1 MTDQRAEGDSMRNL
15 IGRLNART
23 PAELEKIAQV
33 WRIPLSG
40 RDKLARVAT
49 LYRAM
54 TTHWVARELWDRL
67 EPAEREVVTAL
78 IAAGDKGASLK
89 SLGQTLGREIADLR
103 TTATAL
109 YRAGILA
116 RDGDDDHLPIG
127 EEPRLFVPRELIQE
141 LTQVRD
147 ERARGDVADRPLR
160 EHLDTLDDREL
171 EEAAERWGG
180 RVVAG
185 ATARETLVRQILA
198 ATADPRRRDHVVK
211 GLDKAARELW
221 DHIRTLDSTAP
232 IPLETARRL
241 AGGSADAEV
250 GPAFRFLQTLADLEE
265 SLLLLPTMID
275 DQWGLTIQR
284 EAASGT
290 GEASAGAALTP
301 IAVVGL
307 EPPWRHPHT
316 VAWDVL
322 TLIQWLT
329 GPGSDP
335 ELDPLDLPEAVEAA
349 LTERLWNGRTHALPE
364 GYLAFLLTLAADQ
377 GLLDEPD
384 EGAGSFRRTDEIRA
398 WRLRTFPAQ
407 SSASGSAGSATPTG
421 SRTSVGRTSRSAPPT
436 GRRSGSSCLP
446 SSARSGLAPGS
457 MWPRSAG
464 GWPGATPRSSAGRPR
479 SRRPGPA
486 GRTASQA
493 VSRPWSR
500 RRLRPASPGSASSSL
515 RLRAGTA
522 AWSDSPRRAWPSPGP
537 EPIPEA
543 EERGKPLLEV
553 AHDGTVTLTDPT
565 PLQVWSVLAFAEPV
579 ALDRSATYRLTEAS
593 VRAALASGFD
603 LDQITSF
610 LEKQQ
615 GSPLPDKL
623 SARLE
628 GWRTGA
634 KRVRLGTAVLLASD
648 DDPTREMAKLLLEQ
662 DGYRVSTW
670 ENRLLV
676 ETGLRRDPEV
686 DAKRIDALLRA
697 AGVTISRVEPKP

>member
-1 MTDQRAEGDSMRNL
+1 MRNL

-23 PAELEKIAQV
+23 PTELERIAEV

-54 TTHWVARELWDRL
+54 TTHWVARVLWDRL
-67 EPAEREVVTAL
+67 EPGEREVVTAL
-78 IAAGDKGASLK
+78 VAAGDKGASLK
-89 SLGQTLGREIADLR
+89 SLSGTLGREVADLR
-103 TTATAL
+103 TAATSL

-147 ERARGDVADRPLR
+147 ERARGDVSDRPLR

-171 EEAAERWGG
+171 EEAAERWGAS
-180 RVVAG
+180 VIAG
-185 ATARETLVRQILA
+185 ATSRETLVRQILA
-198 ATADPRRRDHVVK
+198 ATADPRRRDQVVK
-211 GLDKAARELW
+211 SLDKTARELW
-221 DHIRTLDSTAP
+221 DHVRTLDSTAP
-232 IPLETARRL
+232 IPLETVRRL
-241 AGGSADAEV
+241 AGSTSEAEV
-250 GPAFRFLQTLADLEE
+250 GPGFRFLQTLADLEE

-275 DQWGLTIQR
+275 DQWGLAIQR

-290 GEASAGAALTP
+290 GQAGAGATLTP
-301 IAVVGL
+301 IAVVGM

-335 ELDPLDLPEAVEAA
+335 ELDPLDLPESVEAA
-349 LTERLWNGRTHALPE
+349 LTARLWNGRSMASPE
-364 GYLAFLLTLAADQ
+364 GYIAFLLTLAADQ

-384 EGAGSFRRTDEIRA
+384 EGAGSFRRTEELRA

-407 SSASGSAGSATPTG
+407 SGALRQRWLRHTDWVENERRDDIEVRAADWSAFRLKLLTQLGALGAGAWFDVGEVGRWVAGRNPEILGGSAQVATAWATG
-421 SRTSVGRTSRSAPPT
+421 DDAQPGGVAAVVQATLETGFAWFGLVELASPSRD
-436 GRRSGSSCLP
+436 RRLV
-446 SSARSGLAPGS
+446 RL
-457 MWPRSAG
+457 
-464 GWPGATPRSSAGRPR
+464 T
-479 SRRPGPA
+479 PA
-486 GRTASQA
+486 GMALA
-493 VSRPWSR
+493 
-500 RRLRPASPGSASSSL
+500 
-515 RLRAGTA
+515 RA
-522 AWSDSPRRAWPSPGP
+522 
-537 EPIPEA
+537 EPIPEPQ
-543 EERGKPLLEV
+543 ERAKPGVEV
-553 AHDGTVTLTDPT
+553 AHDGTVTLTDPA
-565 PLQVWSVLAFAEPV
+565 PLHVWSVLAFAEPV
-579 ALDRSATYRLTEAS
+579 ALDQTATYRLTEAS

-603 LDQITSF
+603 LDQITGF

-623 SARLE
+623 AARLE

-634 KRVRLGTAVLLASD
+634 KRVRIGSALLVASD
-648 DDPTREMAKLLLEQ
+648 DDPTRDTAKQLLEQ

-670 ENRLLV
+670 DGRLLV
-676 ETGLRRDPEV
+676 ETGLRRGADV

-697 AGVTISRVEPKP
+697 AGVTISRVEPKS

>member
-1 MTDQRAEGDSMRNL
+1 MRNL

-23 PAELEKIAQV
+23 PTELERIAEV

-54 TTHWVARELWDRL
+54 TTHWVVRELWDRL
-67 EPAEREVVTAL
+67 EAGEREVVAAL
-78 IAAGDKGASLK
+78 VAAGDKGASLK
-89 SLGQTLGREIADLR
+89 SLSQTLGREVADLR
-103 TTATAL
+103 TDATAL
-109 YRAGILA
+109 YRAGIIA

-147 ERARGDVADRPLR
+147 ERARGDISDRPLR

-171 EEAAERWGG
+171 EEAAERWGA
-180 RVVAG
+180 RVIAG
-185 ATARETLVRQILA
+185 TTARETLIRQILT
-198 ATADPRRRDHVVK
+198 ATADPRRRDQVVK

-221 DHIRTLDSTAP
+221 DHIRALDSTAP

-241 AGGSADAEV
+241 GGGAVDGEV

-275 DQWGLTIQR
+275 DQWGLAIQR
-284 EAASGT
+284 EATSGAGQT
-290 GEASAGAALTP
+290 TPGAALTP

-307 EPPWRHPHT
+307 EPPWRHAHT

-322 TLIQWLT
+322 TIIQWLT

-335 ELDPLDLPEAVEAA
+335 ELDPLDLPEPVETA
-349 LTERLWNGRTHALPE
+349 LVGRLWNGQAAAPPE
-364 GYLAFLLTLAADQ
+364 SYIAFLLTLAADQ

-384 EGAGSFRRTDEIRA
+384 AGGGSFRRTDEIKA
-398 WRLRTFPAQ
+398 WRLRTFPSQ
-407 SSASGSAGSATPTG
+407 SSALRQRWLRHTDWVENEQRDDIEVRSADWSAFRLKLLTQLGALGAGSWFDVG
-421 SRTSVGRTSRSAPPT
+421 EVGRWVA
-436 GRRSGSSCLP
+436 GRNPEILGSSAQVATAWATGADGQPGGVAAVVQATLETGFAWFGLVELARP
-446 SSARSGLAPGS
+446 SRDRQLVRLSQSGLAL
-457 MWPRSAG
+457 A
-464 GWPGATPRSSAGRPR
+464 
-479 SRRPGPA
+479 
-486 GRTASQA
+486 
-493 VSRPWSR
+493 
-500 RRLRPASPGSASSSL
+500 
-515 RLRAGTA
+515 RAE
-522 AWSDSPRRAWPSPGP
+522 PVP
-537 EPIPEA
+537 EPEDRGTPE
-543 EERGKPLLEV
+543 LEV
-553 AHDGTVTLTDPT
+553 AHDGTITLTEPT
-565 PLQVWSVLAFAEPV
+565 PLQVWSVLAFAEPIELGR
-579 ALDRSATYRLTEAS
+579 AATYRLTEAS

-603 LDQITSF
+603 LDQITGF

-623 SARLE
+623 TARLE

-634 KRVRLGTAVLLASD
+634 KRIRVGSALLLASD

-670 ENRLLV
+670 EERLLV
-676 ETGLRRDPEV
+676 ETGLRREADV
-686 DAKRIDALLRA
+686 DTKRIDALLRA
-697 AGVTISRVEPKP
+697 AGVTISRVAPKL

>member
-1 MTDQRAEGDSMRNL
+1 MRNL

-23 PAELEKIAQV
+23 PTELEKIAEV

-78 IAAGDKGASLK
+78 VAASDTGASLK
-89 SLGQTLGREIADLR
+89 ALSETLGRDVQDLR

-147 ERARGDVADRPLR
+147 ERARGDVTDRPLR

-171 EEAAERWGG
+171 EEAAERWGA
-180 RVVAG
+180 RVIAG
-185 ATARETLVRQILA
+185 TTARETLVRQVLT
-198 ATADPRRRDHVVK
+198 ATADPRRRDQVVK

-221 DHIRTLDSTAP
+221 DHIRTLDSAAP

-241 AGGSADAEV
+241 AGGAADAEV

-265 SLLLLPTMID
+265 SLLLLPTMVD
-275 DQWGLTIQR
+275 DQWGLAIQR
-284 EAASGT
+284 EAASGD
-290 GEASAGAALTP
+290 GQANPGAALTP

-335 ELDPLDLPEAVEAA
+335 ELDPLDLPESAEGT
-349 LTERLWNGRTHALPE
+349 LTGRLWRGQATATPQ
-364 GYLAFLLTLAADQ
+364 GYVAFLLTLAADQ

-384 EGAGSFRRTDEIRA
+384 EGAGSFRRTDEIKA
-398 WRLRTFPAQ
+398 WRLRSFPSQ
-407 SSASGSAGSATPTG
+407 SSALRQRWLRHTDWVENERREDIEVRSADWSAFRLKLLTQLGALGAGSWFDVAEVGRWVAGRNPEILGGSAQVATAWATGADGQPGGVAAVVQATLETGFAWFGLVESASP
-421 SRTSVGRTSRSAPPT
+421 SRDRRLVRLSA
-436 GRRSGSSCLP
+436 
-446 SSARSGLAPGS
+446 AGLAL
-457 MWPRSAG
+457 A
-464 GWPGATPRSSAGRPR
+464 
-479 SRRPGPA
+479 
-486 GRTASQA
+486 
-493 VSRPWSR
+493 
-500 RRLRPASPGSASSSL
+500 
-515 RLRAGTA
+515 RA
-522 AWSDSPRRAWPSPGP
+522 
-537 EPIPEA
+537 EPIPEP
-543 EERGKPLLEV
+543 EDHGKPLMEV
-553 AHDGTVTLTDPT
+553 AHDGTLMLTDPT

-579 ALDRSATYRLTEAS
+579 ALDRTATYRLTEES
-593 VRAALASGFD
+593 VRSALASGFD
-603 LDQITSF
+603 LDQITGF

-623 SARLE
+623 TARLE

-634 KRVRLGTAVLLASD
+634 KRVRLATAILLASD
-648 DDPTREMAKLLLEQ
+648 DDPTREMAKMLLEQ
-662 DGYRVSTW
+662 DGYRVSAW
-670 ENRLLV
+670 DGRLLV
-676 ETGLRRDPEV
+676 ETGLRRESDA
-686 DAKRIDALLRA
+686 DAKRVDALLRA
-697 AGVTISRVEPKP
+697 AGVTISRAEPKS